1 MCVDDLNA
9 MALKVGV
16 ICLHRLMREQ
26 LTCMPNC
33 TPLSFRGHQN
43 SAILQIK
50 ASLNAGMAKLVNLY
64 AGMDLARGER
74 CEGVKKGCIK
84 KQNTRLNFYV
94 INMIIGRDL
103 KCVSI
108 NETIFG

>member
-9 MALKVGV
+9 MALKGGV
-16 ICLHRLMREQ
+16 ICRHRLMSEQ

-43 SAILQIK
+43 NAILEDK
-50 ASLNAGMAKLVNLY
+50 ASVNAGMVKFVNLR

-74 CEGVKKGCIK
+74 CEGVKK
-84 KQNTRLNFYV
+84 RLHQ
-94 INMIIGRDL
+94 
-103 KCVSI
+103 
-108 NETIFG
+108 ETKHSS

>member
-16 ICLHRLMREQ
+16 ICRRRLMREQ

-33 TPLSFRGHQN
+33 TPFSFRGHQN
-43 SAILQIK
+43 SAILQVK
-50 ASLNAGMAKLVNLY
+50 ASVNAGMVKMVNLC

-74 CEGVKKGCIK
+74 CEGVKK
-84 KQNTRLNFYV
+84 RLHQ
-94 INMIIGRDL
+94 
-103 KCVSI
+103 
-108 NETIFG
+108 ETKHSS

>member
-1 MCVDDLNA
+1 MDDLNA

-16 ICLHRLMREQ
+16 LCRHRLMRDQ

-43 SAILQIK
+43 SAILQVK
-50 ASLNAGMAKLVNLY
+50 ASVNAGMVKLVNLCT
-64 AGMDLARGER
+64 GMDLARGER

-84 KQNTRLNFYV
+84 KRNTRLNFYV
-94 INMIIGRDL
+94 INVIIGRDL
-103 KCVSI
+103 KCAAN
-108 NETIFG
+108 NENM

>member
-1 MCVDDLNA
+1 MCVDNFNA

-16 ICLHRLMREQ
+16 ICRHRLMPEQ

-33 TPLSFRGHQN
+33 TSLSFPGHQN
-43 SAILQIK
+43 YAILQVK
-50 ASLNAGMAKLVNLY
+50 TSVNAGMTKLVNLC
-64 AGMDLARGER
+64 AGMDLSRGER
-74 CEGVKKGCIK
+74 CEGVKKEGCIK

-103 KCVSI
+103 KCAAN
-108 NETIFG
+108 NEKM